1 MGSQRPNLTNLDPV
15 FCKKHMSIWIR
26 GKAFFFG
33 PHIHFFGH
41 QNWPFL
47 GASSLCRNWG
57 QFARIEGSTKG
68 ILMKSSHTTRPL
80 ENLTLLYHNCYCHSS
95 FIPERLLFDTTVAG
109 DDQSIM
115 IMLNFE
121 WNWRKANCS
130 SQIAISLLRGYYC
143 IIFISCFTLNTER
156 ARLRITI
163 TSVANRAWPH
173 LEIKYQG

>member
-1 MGSQRPNLTNLDPV
+1 MGSQRPNLTNLDPF

-33 PHIHFFGH
+33 PHILFFGH

-109 DDQSIM
+109 DDQSMM
-115 IMLNFE
+115 IVLNFE
-121 WNWRKANCS
+121 WNWRKAS
-130 SQIAISLLRGYYC
+130 FGYSGP
-143 IIFISCFTLNTER
+143 IWGFKKRKTI
-156 ARLRITI
+156 RI
-163 TSVANRAWPH
+163 
-173 LEIKYQG
+173 

>member
-1 MGSQRPNLTNLDPV
+1 MGPERQKLTNLVPV
-15 FCKKHMSIWIR
+15 FCKKWIFIWNR
-26 GKAFFFG
+26 GKIFFSETQV
-33 PHIHFFGH
+33 HFFGC
-41 QNWPFL
+41 QKWPFL
-47 GASSLCRNWG
+47 WALSLCRNWG
-57 QFARIEGSTKG
+57 QFVRIEGSTKG

-80 ENLTLLYHNCYCHSS
+80 KNLTLLYRNCYCHSS

-130 SQIAISLLRGYYC
+130 SQLAISLLRGYYC

-163 TSVANRAWPH
+163 TLVANRAWPH
-173 LEIKYQG
+173 LEIEYQG